1 MWKIFKLGQGPRP
14 DLLAEQWAREA
25 AEEAEEEARERQQ
38 EEENVVSPVSEGK
51 TEQQPNLSQEAEAL
65 QAPRPSA
72 GSNDPAEAWIEEQ
85 RGQAEEKREN
95 FQDRTESPKPT
106 RKDFVA
112 MCVAMAELLIP
123 SALVLV
129 GLFALLIFLLQKF
142 WLHA

>member
-25 AEEAEEEARERQQ
+25 AEQAEEEARERQQ
-38 EEENVVSPVSEGK
+38 EEDVVFPVSEGK
-51 TEQQPNLSQEAEAL
+51 TEKQPGLSQEAP
-65 QAPRPSA
+65 QPSA
-72 GSNDPAEAWIEEQ
+72 SSNDPAEAWIEEQ

-123 SALVLV
+123 IALVLV

-142 WLHA
+142 WLHT

>member
-25 AEEAEEEARERQQ
+25 AEQAEEEARERQQ
-38 EEENVVSPVSEGK
+38 EEDVVFPVSEGK
-51 TEQQPNLSQEAEAL
+51 TEKQPGLSQEAP
-65 QAPRPSA
+65 QPSA

-95 FQDRTESPKPT
+95 FQDRTESHKPT

-123 SALVLV
+123 IALVLV

-142 WLHA
+142 WLHT